1 MCVVYEWGAPV
12 AQLVSLRGAYISE
25 VEGSSPSG
33 RIFIC
38 FFTEQMKHRDV
49 IYLLEKS
56 LQNIHTKWW
65 MHIL

>member
-1 MCVVYEWGAPV
+1 
-12 AQLVSLRGAYISE
+12 
-25 VEGSSPSG
+25 
-33 RIFIC
+33 
-38 FFTEQMKHRDV
+38 MKHRDV